1 MKVWTRDVLSEFVRS
16 KLDGYRLIVVS
27 NREPFQHR
35 RSGNR
40 IECVQPAS
48 GMASALDPVMR
59 ACGGLWI
66 AHGSGDADKQTVD
79 TRDHVQVPP
88 ENPEYTLRRVWL
100 SKKEEEGYYAGLSN
114 EGLWPLCHV
123 AFTRPVF
130 EPDHWETYRRVNARF
145 AEAVLEEAGTVPTF
159 VFIQDYHF
167 ALLPRMLRNSNPNLV
182 IAQFWHI
189 PWPNREV
196 FSSFPWR
203 EEILDGLLG
212 NDLLG
217 FHLQHHCQNFLETV
231 DSSLESRIDVAA
243 SEICRGGHC
252 TSVCPFPIGIDYD
265 AHTETAASDDVAL
278 HMLRWKQEL
287 SLEGKSLGIGIDRL
301 DYTKGI
307 PERLRFLDR
316 FLEQN
321 PAYRGKLVFAQIA
334 VPTRSGLT
342 AYRQVERE
350 VDSLAA
356 HINLRWGSASY
367 QPVVLLKRHYPAP
380 EMIALHRLA
389 QFCVVA
395 SLHDGMNLVAKEFAA
410 SRIDEDGVLI
420 LSKFTGAA
428 RELKEALLIN
438 PFSIEEGADAYR
450 AALQMHPGER
460 RRRMTRMRES
470 VAHNNVYRWA
480 GKFISEL
487 AKLRSPQQHY
497 RREYP
502 VAVPQG
508 VLNPARL
515 RPARLGVAV

>member
-1 MKVWTRDVLSEFVRS
+1 MKVWTRDALNEFVRT
-16 KLDGYRLIVVS
+16 KLAQYRLIVVS

-40 IECVQPAS
+40 IECIQPAS
-48 GMASALDPVMR
+48 GMASALDPIMR

-66 AHGSGDADKQTVD
+66 AHGSGDADKQVVD
-79 TRDHVQVPP
+79 SRDHVQVPP
-88 ENPEYTLRRVWL
+88 HDPQYTLRRIWL
-100 SKKEEEGYYAGLSN
+100 SRREEEGYYAGLSN

-123 AFTRPVF
+123 AFTRPIF
-130 EPDHWETYRRVNARF
+130 DPDQWEMYRRVNARF
-145 AEAVLEEAGTVPTF
+145 AQAILEEAGTVPTF

-167 ALLPRMLRNSNPNLV
+167 ALLPRMLRNSDAKLV

-217 FHLQHHCQNFLETV
+217 FHLPHHCQNFLETV
-231 DSSLESRIDVAA
+231 ETSVECRVDSAA
-243 SEICRGGHC
+243 SEVCRGGHC
-252 TSVCPFPIGIDYD
+252 TSVCPFPIGIDFD
-265 AHTETAASDDVAL
+265 KQTEAAGSQEVAVQ
-278 HMLRWKQEL
+278 MQRWRQEL

-316 FLEQN
+316 FFDQN
-321 PAYRGKLVFAQIA
+321 PAYRGKVIFTQIA
-334 VPTRSGLT
+334 VPSRSTLS
-342 AYRQVERE
+342 AYREVEQE

-356 HINLRWGSASY
+356 HINMRWGNGSY
-367 QPVVLLKRHYPAP
+367 KPVVLVKRHCTAP

-389 QFCVVA
+389 SFCVVA

-428 RELKEALLIN
+428 KELKEALLIN
-438 PFSIEEGADAYR
+438 PFSIEEGSDAYR
-450 AALQMHPGER
+450 AALQMHPDER
-460 RRRMTRMRES
+460 RRRMARMRET

-480 GKFISEL
+480 GKFLSEL
-487 AKLRSPQQHY
+487 ARLKSPECE
-497 RREYP
+497 REEFQL
-502 VAVPQG
+502 ALPQT
-508 VLNPARL
+508 RF
-515 RPARLGVAV
+515 RTARLGVAV